1 MKPHFSGGSEVIS
14 ALVSPSR
21 MSNGTGAA
29 VDPFAAAA
37 SAIIAGGAGAVVGRA
52 ILQWRYDF

>member
-29 VDPFAAAA
+29 VEPFDAAG
-37 SAIIAGGAGAVVGRA
+37 SAMLAGKVLCCVQQ
-52 ILQWRYDF
+52 ILDWRYNI